1 MQKMFNFMKI
11 KRNISIPT
19 SDKIDCK
26 AKAVIRN
33 KEEFYIIING

>member
-11 KRNISIPT
+11 KRNISILT
-19 SDKIDCK
+19 SDKIDYK

-33 KEEFYIIING
+33 KEYYIIING